1 MVTKVGS
8 KRYWEL
14 WAKDIA
20 KIAEE
25 HIERIKKLIA
35 DEGKHK
41 KAFEQLMKGLRK
53 NINPNISEQEAIEML
68 SQHIIT
74 LPVFEALFGDYEFV
88 NSNAVSKSMQKM
100 LALLDDETKT
110 EEENERLQN
119 STNMCV
125 QT

>member
-1 MVTKVGS
+1 MVTRVGS

-74 LPVFEALFGDYEFV
+74 LPVFEAFV
-88 NSNAVSKSMQKM
+88 WRLRVCQQQCGFKIHA
-100 LALLDDETKT
+100 
-110 EEENERLQN
+110 ENVGSAR
-119 STNMCV
+119 
-125 QT
+125 